1 MFEMSEL
8 VNVFP
13 GQPGVLVMDD
23 ELSKVTDAYIQT
35 HGYLSLRDI
44 DTPAFMRN
52 YYGETADLPQ
62 HKSISTDIPGPIVDL
77 LRALFKEN
85 ENDFSFQT
93 A

>member
-8 VNVFP
+8 ANVFP
-13 GQPGVLVMDD
+13 GQPRVLVMDD
-23 ELSKVTDAYIQT
+23 ELSKVADAYIHA
-35 HGYLSLRDI
+35 HGYLALRDI

-52 YYGETADLPQ
+52 YYGETVDLPR
-62 HKSISTDIPGPIVDL
+62 HKPISTDIPDPIVDL

>member
-8 VNVFP
+8 ANVFP
-13 GQPGVLVMDD
+13 GQPRVLVMDD
-23 ELSKVTDAYIQT
+23 ELSKVTDAYIQA

-44 DTPAFMRN
+44 DTPAFMRT
-52 YYGETADLPQ
+52 YYGETPVLAK
-62 HKSISTDIPGPIVDL
+62 HKPISTDIPDPIVDL

-85 ENDFSFQT
+85 DNDFSFQT